1 MNSSEEVKNM
11 GNADRPLVSIIVP
24 TYNERE
30 NLPILVERID
40 KALKNKYSYEI
51 IVVDDN
57 SPDRTWEVA
66 LKLAGKGYPV
76 KLVRRPGKLGL
87 GTAVLDGLKK
97 ANGVYV
103 VVMDAD
109 LQHPPEVLPKLLDK
123 ALKEKAD
130 IVVASRYIQGGGVEG
145 WSIIRK
151 IISKGATLIAK
162 ILLPQARRTTD
173 PMSGYFLFRKEII
186 EGIELNPL
194 GYKILLEILVKAKYS
209 KVVDVPYVF
218 HRRLHGESKLGVG
231 EMWKYIKHVL
241 RLSEYRPIKF
251 AIVGASG
258 ILVNEGVLYLTLNMG
273 LSEAVAGIIAIE
285 ASILSNF
292 TLNDLWTFRSR
303 RRGSLLWRLVKYH
316 LSVALGAIVM
326 YSTYLTLTLLVG
338 LSPYLSMFI
347 GILLGFIANYSLSE
361 IIVWR

>member
-1 MNSSEEVKNM
+1 MDSVDK
-11 GNADRPLVSIIVP
+11 PLVSIIVP

-30 NLPILVERID
+30 NLPVLVERID
-40 KALKNKYSYEI
+40 KVLRDKYNYEV

-57 SPDRTWEVA
+57 SPDGTWEVA
-66 LKLAGKGYPV
+66 LGLSLKGYPV
-76 KLVRRPGKLGL
+76 KLIRRPGKLGL
-87 GTAVLDGLKK
+87 GTAVLDGLRK
-97 ANGVYV
+97 ASGVYI

-130 IVVASRYIQGGGVEG
+130 IVVASRYTQGGRVEG
-145 WSIIRK
+145 WGFIRK

-162 ILLPQARRTTD
+162 ILLPQARRTSD
-173 PMSGYFLFRKEII
+173 PMSGYFLFRREIV

-209 KVVDVPYVF
+209 KIVDVPYVF
-218 HRRLHGESKLGVG
+218 RRRLYGESKLGIG

-258 ILVNEGVLYLTLNMG
+258 VIVNEGVLYLTLNTG
-273 LSEAVAGIIAIE
+273 FNEAVAGIIAIE

-303 RRGSLLWRLVKYH
+303 RRGSLLWRLMKYH

-326 YSTYLTLTLLVG
+326 YSTYLILALLIG
-338 LSPYLSMFI
+338 LSPYLSMLI
-347 GILLGFIANYSLSE
+347 GILLGFITNYLLSE
-361 IIVWR
+361 VIVWK